1 MAAQSEAAEGRK
13 PKQQT
18 TRRRAPHEG
27 GRSAGGNGGSNPSV
41 SELQQAIR
49 ELEQRLEE
57 LTDANGIRRTVNTAS
72 DQVGEV
78 VTHASQFV
86 GDALAGTLTDVAERV
101 RAGALTVTTAAR
113 VGATAMEK
121 IAGEMQRRPFL
132 TVAMAV
138 GIGFLAGMAARKEL
152 SS

>member
-1 MAAQSEAAEGRK
+1 MAAHSDAAETRR
-13 PKQQT
+13 PKQQAA
-18 TRRRAPHEG
+18 RPRPARQE
-27 GRSAGGNGGSNPSV
+27 GRSSRRNGRNPSV
-41 SELQQAIR
+41 SDLQQAIR

-57 LTDANGIRRTVNTAS
+57 LTDAKGIRRTVNTAS

-78 VTHASQFV
+78 VTHASQLV

-152 SS
+152 AG